1 MTTNNLRPMAG
12 AMLNGTFRLTGKMSQ
27 FDQNGRPYQRLR
39 LSDCSQD
46 HEVIAFTDAVSLPEK
61 LMHLELLTVTAVTYQ
76 NDGHPIW
83 VLSSARRSTNEEL
96 VKLPVLQTLPRLY
109 CPKPELLDQ
118 LIAAVRSLQ
127 CLPLKEFVKCV
138 LEHSPRLEV
147 FLMAPASTRYHHNE
161 PAGLLKHSLEVARN
175 TVVMCRNN
183 EPEMSRELQEVAY
196 IAGLF
201 HDIGK
206 TFTYDIHG
214 KPTAQGILSD
224 HADLTLEACA
234 AGLAYLD
241 TVVPDVAQLLRH
253 IWTCASPGARYGAA
267 PAITLARYVRDADA
281 HSAMAENQRKAM
293 GKRKSGFAK
302 LGFNN
307 YWLPSLDGLSSS
319 KLSFHAPA

>member
-61 LMHLELLTVTAVTYQ
+61 LMHLELLTVTAGTYQ

-127 CLPLKEFVKCV
+127 CQPLKEFVKCV

-147 FLMAPASTRYHHNE
+147 FLKAPASTRYHHNE
-161 PAGLLKHSLEVARN
+161 PCGLLKHSLEVARN

-241 TVVPDVAQLLRH
+241 CVAADVAQLLRH
-253 IWTCASPGARYGAA
+253 IWTSASPGARYGAA

-281 HSAMAENQRKAM
+281 QSAMAENQRKAM
-293 GKRKSGFAK
+293 GNRKSGFGR
-302 LGFNN
+302 LGNSR
-307 YWLPSLDGLSSS
+307 YWLPAVEGLALLNSPPQP
-319 KLSFHAPA
+319 HA